1 MKRPQISQSQWLLR
15 DETELSLSLV
25 ILFLLIQFWRTTLLQ
40 CHLVRVYFF
49 FVFQDCIPTLV
60 NILKSNQVTQSTIML
75 FTAVLQAL
83 TNLTTLNQSH
93 QSILPFVNVLCEL
106 LDRCDVV
113 QIKVWF

>member
-1 MKRPQISQSQWLLR
+1 MKQNSLFHLLFCFYLYSFGELCYYNVIWL
-15 DETELSLSLV
+15 EC
-25 ILFLLIQFWRTTLLQ
+25 I
-40 CHLVRVYFF
+40 F

-60 NILKSNQVTQSTIML
+60 KILKSNQVTQSTIML

-93 QSILPFVNVLCEL
+93 QSILPYVNVLCEL
-106 LDRCDVV
+106 LDQCDVV